1 MKKFCDRC
9 GTDVEWHTRE
19 CQETYPVRDEPI
31 TIQSILAVCSVCAL
45 DLFDSELDDAN
56 LERAYQIYR
65 ERHDLLGADEIK
77 AVREMAGL
85 TQLQLAEIL
94 RCDELTVRRYEE
106 GMLLAEQHNELV
118 KQLV

>member
-9 GTDVEWHTRE
+9 GTDVEWHTQE

-31 TIQSILAVCSVCAL
+31 TIQSILAVCSVCGL
-45 DLFDSELDDAN
+45 DLFDMELDGAN
-56 LERAYQIYR
+56 VERAYDIYR
-65 ERHDLLGADEIK
+65 ERHGILSADDIK
-77 AVREMAGL
+77 AIREKVGL

-106 GMLLAEQHNELV
+106 GMLLSEQHNELV